1 MTTNYKHIFFD
12 LDHTLWDFDKNS
24 SETLVQLYNDF
35 ELKNKLNCSQKDFIS
50 RYAEINAQ
58 LWHLYDMRKVTKD
71 EIRKMRF
78 HQLFETF
85 SYYNDALAVK
95 IDTSYISI
103 CPDKTGLIEDAIDVL
118 EYLFKK
124 YELHIITNGFLDTQT
139 RKINASKISHFFKTI
154 TTSEC
159 SGYSKPD
166 KNMFAHA
173 LNKANTT
180 YKESIIIGDNLM
192 TDIRGAKNIG
202 MNQIYL
208 NQKRKAHKH
217 KPTFEINQLIELKE
231 LL

>member
-1 MTTNYKHIFFD
+1 MITKYKHIFFD
-12 LDHTLWDFDKNS
+12 LDHTLWDFDTNS
-24 SETLVQLYNDF
+24 NETLAQLFSDF
-35 ELKNKLNCSQKDFIS
+35 ELKNKLNCTEKDFIS
-50 RYAEINAQ
+50 RYAKINAQ

-85 SYYNDALAVK
+85 SYYNDNLAVK
-95 IDTSYISI
+95 VDAAYLSI
-103 CPDKTGLIEDAIDVL
+103 CPDKTGLIEGALNIL
-118 EYLFKK
+118 EYLSKN

-139 RKINASKISHFFKTI
+139 RKIKAGKMNHFFKSI

-159 SGYSKPD
+159 SGFTKPD
-166 KNMFAHA
+166 KNMFSHA

-202 MNQIYL
+202 MSQVYL
-208 NQKRKAHKH
+208 NQKKKTHKH
-217 KPTFEINQLIELKE
+217 KPTYEISQLIELKKI
-231 LL
+231 L